1 MFVCFV
7 CLFNIHQ
14 IASPFPFIFCISEY
28 SSPTA
33 WTFFCL
39 IAFFLKPTM
48 LVFPMFCS
56 NVTKLFLHKV
66 YQKYLKRKIPEIIG
80 HKNHWFLLRNLLI
93 FKIQK
98 LNLAWVSLLNRLQ
111 KLAKMLTVS
120 IIVKKKDLTN
130 FGCPTLKFYRC
141 NGSIL
146 SYPRK
151 LFEMESKW
159 KTFIVSCFVLGTD
172 YRGGG
177 MD

>member
-1 MFVCFV
+1 MHLHFL
-7 CLFNIHQ
+7 LFFASLSIHLQ
-14 IASPFPFIFCISEY
+14 PLEL
-28 SSPTA
+28 
-33 WTFFCL
+33 FFCL

-66 YQKYLKRKIPEIIG
+66 YQKYLKRKVPEIIG
-80 HKNHWFLLRNLLI
+80 HKNHWFLLRNLLF

-141 NGSIL
+141 NDSIL

-151 LFEMESKW
+151 QFEMESKW